1 MKRKVVEVEW
11 FDAQSSLQTMDMEE
25 LEKLKPLMTFSV
37 GYLLIEKTNYIIIG
51 FMDFGEGLIKHHQ
64 CIPRGMIKNIKVIRK
79 EEKVK

>member
-37 GYLLIEKTNYIIIG
+37 GYLLIEKLIILLLGSWILG
-51 FMDFGEGLIKHHQ
+51 KD
-64 CIPRGMIKNIKVIRK
+64 
-79 EEKVK
+79 